1 MDVIL
6 VFGVSKSSDSLV
18 LVGVND
24 KTLMFLKWKNPR
36 LPLSCELF
44 VFQVATWE
52 KQIYTCCR
60 DGLVRRYQLSDL
72 WSLAK
77 RSPSKWKGL
86 TLINSEQNIIRDHGT
101 TMSDLCCIGYP
112 SETIESQLL
121 WPMWS
126 YHSMTRPTLNW
137 GRSSHVLAAFVPTS
151 PLNSAQHIEQGN
163 GCL

>member
-24 KTLMFLKWKNPR
+24 KTLMVLKWKNPR
-36 LPLSCELF
+36 LPLSCALF

-72 WSLAK
+72 
-77 RSPSKWKGL
+77 
-86 TLINSEQNIIRDHGT
+86 
-101 TMSDLCCIGYP
+101 
-112 SETIESQLL
+112 
-121 WPMWS
+121 
-126 YHSMTRPTLNW
+126 
-137 GRSSHVLAAFVPTS
+137 
-151 PLNSAQHIEQGN
+151 
-163 GCL
+163 